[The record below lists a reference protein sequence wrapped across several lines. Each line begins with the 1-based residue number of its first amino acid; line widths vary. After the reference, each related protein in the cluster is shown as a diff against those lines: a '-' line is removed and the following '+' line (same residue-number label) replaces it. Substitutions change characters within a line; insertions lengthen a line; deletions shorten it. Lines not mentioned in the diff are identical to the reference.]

1 MNNAKISG
9 LFFFCLFLT
18 YGYLATDIPLDFWSE
33 QEAFNARTLPYFIAA
48 FGMIVSLFLVLLP
61 SGPTDWKAVTRLR
74 WSPAILL
81 LLGMSIYGALFETLG
96 FIVATLLFLVSGY
109 VVLGERR
116 IVAMLLASVPLV
128 LGFWLLMDFLGI
140 YLNAGELFVD
150 LFTRLQDLS

>member
-1 MNNAKISG
+1 MSNAKISG
-9 LFFFCLFLT
+9 LFFFCLFLA

-33 QEAFNARTLPYFIAA
+33 QEAFNARTLPYFVAA
-48 FGMIVSLFLVLLP
+48 FGMIVSLFLILLP

-81 LLGMSIYGALFETLG
+81 LLAMSIYGALFETLG

-150 LFTRLQDLS
+150 LFTRLQDHS

>member
-1 MNNAKISG
+1 
-9 LFFFCLFLT
+9 
-18 YGYLATDIPLDFWSE
+18 
-33 QEAFNARTLPYFIAA
+33 
-48 FGMIVSLFLVLLP
+48 
-61 SGPTDWKAVTRLR
+61 
-74 WSPAILL
+74 
-81 LLGMSIYGALFETLG
+81 MSIYGALFETLG